1 MPTVLGVN
9 LSPFVRKARV
19 ALAEKGIPYDLVPVF
34 PQAADEEFRKISPI
48 GKVPAFR
55 DGDKGFSDSSVICLY
70 LEKKHPNPPLYP
82 AWQAYFRRH
91 QPPTLIVWGKN
102 DPIFPAEGA
111 HPYTR
116 DLKDVELHLLDTGHF
131 ALEEEGDTIARLMRT
146 FLEKRVVAP
155 HDRRTDR

>member
-19 ALAEKGIPYDLVPVF
+19 ALAEKGIPYDLLPVF

-82 AWQAYFRRH
+82 A
-91 QPPTLIVWGKN
+91 
-102 DPIFPAEGA
+102 DPYEYA
-111 HPYTR
+111 R
-116 DLKDVELHLLDTGHF
+116 
-131 ALEEEGDTIARLMRT
+131 ALWFDEYADSAMVNVIGPKI
-146 FLEKRVVAP
+146 
-155 HDRRTDR
+155 